1 MRKYKD
7 GQIERFDFSLFINSN
22 NNYNFYF
29 EMIESMIVKI
39 FCTFNQLINNF
50 NKYIIKILCKE
61 LIIDKKLIKKF

>member
-1 MRKYKD
+1 MWKYKD

>member
-7 GQIERFDFSLFINSN
+7 CQIERFDFSLFINSN

-29 EMIESMIVKI
+29 KMIENMIVKI
-39 FCTFNQLINNF
+39 FCNFNQLINNF
-50 NKYIIKILCKE
+50 NNYIIKILYNE